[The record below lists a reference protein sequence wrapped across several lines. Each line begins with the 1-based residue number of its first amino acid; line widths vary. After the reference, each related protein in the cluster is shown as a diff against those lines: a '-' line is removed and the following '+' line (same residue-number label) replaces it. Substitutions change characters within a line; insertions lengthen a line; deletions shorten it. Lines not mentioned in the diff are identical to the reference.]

1 MGFLTTGI
9 YSHFLAIF
17 ATNSQVHT
25 VFNTRAKSIYHFDKI
40 HQAGRHVSLVTGA
53 AAVSKIAQKGNCTPR
68 FPKFSGMMGGYSDYE
83 ENALYTLM
91 RSNGK
96 GPPS

>member
-53 AAVSKIAQKGNCTPR
+53 AADYCAEGQLHATLPEILR
-68 FPKFSGMMGGYSDYE
+68 YDGGIFG
-83 ENALYTLM
+83 L
-91 RSNGK
+91 
-96 GPPS
+96 

>member
-1 MGFLTTGI
+1 VGFLTTGI

-40 HQAGRHVSLVTGA
+40 HQ
-53 AAVSKIAQKGNCTPR
+53 KNCTPR